1 MCARPQSSKV
11 VQAIWLQSPN
21 SHPPDAPASALC
33 TELQMLRENTG
44 LSDPRAEMPFS
55 GPRSLMTRRRRS
67 GSGTSV
73 SQESVSERERS
84 VTADSATPRTVAHQ
98 APLSM
103 GFSRQYWSG
112 LLFPS
117 SGDLLDSGTESAS
130 PALAGGFFT
139 TEPPGKPEFHGIS
152 RLFLYRQH
160 PSFLSHL
167 FFYTPTSAKSTLLT
181 SHLGS

>member
-21 SHPPDAPASALC
+21 SYPPDAPASALC
-33 TELQMLRENTG
+33 TELQMLRENTA

-112 LLFPS
+112 LPCLPAGDLPDPGTEPAS
-117 SGDLLDSGTESAS
+117 LVSPLLTGGSPTTSGKPPSGDRMD
-130 PALAGGFFT
+130 P
-139 TEPPGKPEFHGIS
+139 K
-152 RLFLYRQH
+152 RH
-160 PSFLSHL
+160 PLQ
-167 FFYTPTSAKSTLLT
+167 TASAKHRGPHPGPRWS
-181 SHLGS
+181 